1 MSQMSTGGTST
12 VWGTRDPRKSA
23 SSRGRGKAGAPR
35 VSAKVAIFYIALFLA
50 ALIWLTPVITLV
62 LTALKDA
69 GDFAINGA
77 FSLPKSIRWANFSE
91 AWQTGVGNY
100 FWNSV
105 IVTAVK
111 VPIGILIESMAA
123 FALTHMQFRWANKVF
138 VYVLIGLIVPMQ
150 MTLVPLTLLM
160 NALNLIDTLTG
171 LIILYIGFGVP
182 FGVLVMRGYF
192 RTLPPAI
199 IEAARIDGCSWFRIF
214 YRIALPL
221 ALPAVV
227 SLCILDGVATWN
239 EFILAQI
246 FLRSDEL
253 RTLPLGLVQ
262 FSTQFSTQYDQLAA
276 AVLISVA
283 PVMLVFLL
291 FQRYFV
297 TGMGGA
303 VK

>member
-1 MSQMSTGGTST
+1 MNQSISQNISES
-12 VWGTRDPRKSA
+12 RKST
-23 SSRGRGKAGAPR
+23 
-35 VSAKVAIFYIALFLA
+35 KVAVFYVALVIV
-50 ALIWLTPVITLV
+50 ALLWFTPVFTLI

-69 GDFAINGA
+69 GDFAVNGA
-77 FSLPKSIRWANFSE
+77 FSLPKTMRWANFGE
-91 AWQTGVGNY
+91 AWQTGVKNY

-105 IVTAVK
+105 IVTSFK
-111 VPIGILIESMAA
+111 VPAGIILESMAA
-123 FALTHMQFRWANKVF
+123 FALTHMHFKWADRAFTYILV
-138 VYVLIGLIVPMQ
+138 GLIVPMQ

-160 NALNLIDTLTG
+160 NALNLIDTLAG
-171 LIILYIGFGVP
+171 LTILYIGFGVP
-182 FGVLVMRGYF
+182 FGVLVMRGFF
-192 RTLPPAI
+192 RTVPTAI

-221 ALPAVV
+221 AIPAVV

-246 FLRSDEL
+246 FLRSDEN

-262 FSTQFSTQYDQLAA
+262 FSTQFSTQYNQLAA
-276 AVLISVA
+276 AVLISVV
-283 PVMLVFLL
+283 PIVLVFLF

-297 TGMGGA
+297 AGMGGA

>member
-1 MSQMSTGGTST
+1 MNQSISHNTSES
-12 VWGTRDPRKSA
+12 RKST
-23 SSRGRGKAGAPR
+23 
-35 VSAKVAIFYIALFLA
+35 KVAVFYVALVIV
-50 ALIWLTPVITLV
+50 ALLWFTPVFTLI

-69 GDFAINGA
+69 GDFAVNGA
-77 FSLPKSIRWANFSE
+77 FSLPKAIRWANFGE
-91 AWQTGVGNY
+91 AWETGVKNY

-105 IVTAVK
+105 IVTSFK
-111 VPIGILIESMAA
+111 VPAGIILESMAA
-123 FALTHMQFRWANKVF
+123 FALTHMHFKWADRVF
-138 VYVLIGLIVPMQ
+138 TYILIGLIVPMQ

-160 NALNLIDTLTG
+160 NALNLIDTLAG
-171 LIILYIGFGVP
+171 LTILYIGFGVP
-182 FGVLVMRGYF
+182 FGVLVMRGFF
-192 RTLPPAI
+192 RTVPTAI

-221 ALPAVV
+221 AIPAVV

-246 FLRSDEL
+246 FLRSDEN

-276 AVLISVA
+276 AVLISVV
-283 PVMLVFLL
+283 PIVLVFLF

-297 TGMGGA
+297 AGMGGA

>member
-1 MSQMSTGGTST
+1 MSQPLSQNATDPAKST
-12 VWGTRDPRKSA
+12 
-23 SSRGRGKAGAPR
+23 
-35 VSAKVAIFYIALFLA
+35 KVVVFYV
-50 ALIWLTPVITLV
+50 ALILAGLVWLTPVITLI

-69 GDFAINGA
+69 GDFAVNGA
-77 FSLPKSIRWANFSE
+77 FSLPKSVRWANFSE
-91 AWQTGVGNY
+91 AWETGVKNY

-105 IVTAVK
+105 IVTSVK
-111 VPIGILIESMAA
+111 VPVGIVLESIAA
-123 FALTHMQFRWANKVF
+123 FALTHMHFKSADRVF
-138 VYVLIGLIVPMQ
+138 TYILIGLIVPMQ

-160 NALNLIDTLTG
+160 NALSLIDTLTG
-171 LIILYIGFGVP
+171 LTILYIGFGVP
-182 FGVLVMRGYF
+182 FGVLVMRGFF
-192 RTLPPAI
+192 RTVPVAI
-199 IEAARIDGCSWFRIF
+199 IEAARLDGCSWFRIF
-214 YRIALPL
+214 YNIALPL

-276 AVLISVA
+276 AVLISVV
-283 PVMLVFLL
+283 PIVLVFLF

-297 TGMGGA
+297 AGMGGA

>member
-1 MSQMSTGGTST
+1 MSQP
-12 VWGTRDPRKSA
+12 VA
-23 SSRGRGKAGAPR
+23 RGALLPGRSKT
-35 VSAKVAIFYIALFLA
+35 AIFYIALILVSLLWLA
-50 ALIWLTPVITLV
+50 PVITLI

-69 GDFAINGA
+69 GDFAVNGA
-77 FSLPKSIRWANFSE
+77 FSLPKFIRWENFSE
-91 AWQTGVGNY
+91 AWETGVQNY

-105 IVTAVK
+105 IVTGFK
-111 VPIGILIESMAA
+111 VPIGIILESMAA
-123 FALTHMQFRWANKVF
+123 FALTHMHFKWADRVF
-138 VYVLIGLIVPMQ
+138 TYILIGLIVPVQ

-171 LIILYIGFGVP
+171 LTILYIGFGVP
-182 FGVLVMRGYF
+182 FGVLVMRGFF
-192 RTLPPAI
+192 RTVPLAI
-199 IEAARIDGCSWFRIF
+199 IEAARIDGCSWFKIF

-276 AVLISVA
+276 AVLISVV
-283 PVMLVFLL
+283 PILLVFLF

-297 TGMGGA
+297 AGMGGA

>member
-1 MSQMSTGGTST
+1 MNQPLSHKASPAGKST
-12 VWGTRDPRKSA
+12 
-23 SSRGRGKAGAPR
+23 
-35 VSAKVAIFYIALFLA
+35 KVALFYG
-50 ALIWLTPVITLV
+50 ALILATLLWFTPVITLV

-91 AWQTGVGNY
+91 AWQTGVQNY

-105 IVTAVK
+105 MVTSFK
-111 VPIGILIESMAA
+111 VPTGILIESLAA
-123 FALTHMQFRWANKVF
+123 FALTHMHFKWADRIF
-138 VYVLIGLIVPMQ
+138 TYILIGLIVPVQ

-171 LIILYIGFGVP
+171 LTILYIGFGVP
-182 FGVLVMRGYF
+182 FGVLVMRGFF
-192 RTLPPAI
+192 RTLPTAI

-276 AVLISVA
+276 AVLISVM
-283 PVMLVFLL
+283 PIVLVFLL

-297 TGMGGA
+297 AGMGGA

>member
-1 MSQMSTGGTST
+1 MNSLIRIWSK
-12 VWGTRDPRKSA
+12 P
-23 SSRGRGKAGAPR
+23 GKATL
-35 VSAKVAIFYIALFLA
+35 FYAFLVLIG
-50 ALIWLTPVITLV
+50 LIWITPVFTLV

-69 GDFAINGA
+69 GDFAVNGA
-77 FSLPKSIRWANFSE
+77 FSWPQSIRWSNFSE
-91 AWQTGVGNY
+91 AWETGVKNY
-100 FWNSV
+100 FWNSAL
-105 IVTAVK
+105 VTCCK
-111 VPIGILIESMAA
+111 VPLGIFVEALAA
-123 FALTHMQFRWANKVF
+123 FALTHMNFKLANRVF
-138 VYVLIGLIVPMQ
+138 AYILIGLIVPIQ

-160 NALNLIDTLTG
+160 NALNLIDTLVG
-171 LIILYIGFGVP
+171 LTILYIGFGVP
-182 FGVLVMRGYF
+182 FGVLVLRGFF
-192 RTLPPAI
+192 RTIPPAV
-199 IEAARIDGCSWFRIF
+199 IEAARIDGASWWRIF

-221 ALPAVV
+221 AAPALA

-276 AVLISVA
+276 AVLIAVV
-283 PVMLVFLL
+283 PLVLVFLF

-297 TGMGGA
+297 RGIGGA

>member
-1 MSQMSTGGTST
+1 MSQSLSQNASVPG
-12 VWGTRDPRKSA
+12 KS
-23 SSRGRGKAGAPR
+23 
-35 VSAKVAIFYIALFLA
+35 KVALFYVVLILATLFWLA
-50 ALIWLTPVITLV
+50 PVITLI

-69 GDFAINGA
+69 GDFAVNGA
-77 FSLPKSIRWANFSE
+77 FSFPKSIRWANFSE
-91 AWQTGVGNY
+91 AWETGVKNY

-105 IVTAVK
+105 IVTGFK
-111 VPIGILIESMAA
+111 VPIGIVLESVAA
-123 FALTHMQFRWANKVF
+123 FALTHMHFKWADRVF
-138 VYVLIGLIVPMQ
+138 TYILIGLIVPMQ

-171 LIILYIGFGVP
+171 LTILYIGFGVP
-182 FGVLVMRGYF
+182 FGVLVMRGFF
-192 RTLPPAI
+192 RTVPVAI

-276 AVLISVA
+276 AVLISVV
-283 PVMLVFLL
+283 PIVLVFLF

-297 TGMGGA
+297 AGMGGA

>member
-1 MSQMSTGGTST
+1 MSEPVS
-12 VWGTRDPRKSA
+12 RDALFPGKS
-23 SSRGRGKAGAPR
+23 KTI
-35 VSAKVAIFYIALFLA
+35 IFYIALILA
-50 ALIWLTPVITLV
+50 SLLWLAPVITLI

-69 GDFAINGA
+69 GDFAVNGA
-77 FSLPKSIRWANFSE
+77 FSLPKFIRWANFSE
-91 AWQTGVGNY
+91 AWETGVQNY

-105 IVTAVK
+105 IVTGFK
-111 VPIGILIESMAA
+111 VPIGIVLESMAA
-123 FALTHMQFRWANKVF
+123 FALTHMHFKWANRVF
-138 VYVLIGLIVPMQ
+138 TYILIGLIVPAQ

-171 LIILYIGFGVP
+171 LTILYIGFGVP
-182 FGVLVMRGYF
+182 FGVLVMRGFF
-192 RTLPPAI
+192 RTVPLAI
-199 IEAARIDGCSWFRIF
+199 IEAARIDGCSWFKIF

-276 AVLISVA
+276 AVLISVV
-283 PVMLVFLL
+283 PILLVFLF

-297 TGMGGA
+297 AGIGGA

>member
-1 MSQMSTGGTST
+1 MSQSLSQNASVPG
-12 VWGTRDPRKSA
+12 KS
-23 SSRGRGKAGAPR
+23 
-35 VSAKVAIFYIALFLA
+35 KVALFYVVLILATLFWLA
-50 ALIWLTPVITLV
+50 PVITLI

-69 GDFAINGA
+69 GDFAVNGA

-91 AWQTGVGNY
+91 AWETGVKNY

-105 IVTAVK
+105 IVTSCK
-111 VPIGILIESMAA
+111 VPIGIVLESMAA
-123 FALTHMQFRWANKVF
+123 FALTHMHFKWADRVF
-138 VYVLIGLIVPMQ
+138 TYILIGLIVPMQ

-171 LIILYIGFGVP
+171 LTILYIGFGVP
-182 FGVLVMRGYF
+182 FGVLVMRGFF
-192 RTLPPAI
+192 RTLPVAI
-199 IEAARIDGCSWFRIF
+199 IEAARIDGCSWFRLF

-276 AVLISVA
+276 AVLISVV
-283 PVMLVFLL
+283 PIVLVFLF

-297 TGMGGA
+297 AGMGGA

>member
-1 MSQMSTGGTST
+1 MSQQI
-12 VWGTRDPRKSA
+12 
-23 SSRGRGKAGAPR
+23 SRNALLPDK
-35 VSAKVAIFYIALFLA
+35 AKVVIFYV
-50 ALIWLTPVITLV
+50 ALILATLFWLAPVITLI

-69 GDFAINGA
+69 GDFAVNGA
-77 FSLPKSIRWANFSE
+77 FSFPKSIRWENFSE
-91 AWQTGVGNY
+91 AWETGVKNY

-105 IVTAVK
+105 IVTGFK
-111 VPIGILIESMAA
+111 VPIGIVLESMAA
-123 FALTHMQFRWANKVF
+123 FALTHMHFRWADRVF
-138 VYVLIGLIVPMQ
+138 TYILIGLIVPMQ

-171 LIILYIGFGVP
+171 LTILYIGFGVP
-182 FGVLVMRGYF
+182 FGVLVMRGFF
-192 RTLPPAI
+192 RTVPVAI
-199 IEAARIDGCSWFRIF
+199 IEAARIDGCSWFKIF

-221 ALPAVV
+221 AIPAVV

-262 FSTQFSTQYDQLAA
+262 FSTQFSTQYDHLAA
-276 AVLISVA
+276 AVLISVV
-283 PVMLVFLL
+283 PIVLVFLF

-297 TGMGGA
+297 AGMGGA

>member
-1 MSQMSTGGTST
+1 MDQ
-12 VWGTRDPRKSA
+12 RK
-23 SSRGRGKAGAPR
+23 
-35 VSAKVAIFYIALFLA
+35 SAKVAFFYVALVLA
-50 ALIWLTPVITLV
+50 ALIWLVPVITLV

-69 GDFAINGA
+69 DDFAVNGA
-77 FSLPKSIRWANFSE
+77 FSLPKSIRWENFSE
-91 AWQTGVGNY
+91 AWETGVGNY

-105 IVTAVK
+105 IVTGIK
-111 VPIGILIESMAA
+111 VPVGILIESLAA
-123 FALTHMQFRWANKVF
+123 FALTHMSFKWANRIF
-138 VYVLIGLIVPMQ
+138 TYILIGLIVPMQ

-182 FGVLVMRGYF
+182 FGVLVMRGFF
-192 RTLPPAI
+192 RTLPTAI
-199 IEAARIDGCSWFRIF
+199 IEAARIDGCSWFKIF

-276 AVLISVA
+276 AVLISVV
-283 PVMLVFLL
+283 PVVLVFLF

-297 TGMGGA
+297 AGMGGA

>member
-1 MSQMSTGGTST
+1 MSEP
-12 VWGTRDPRKSA
+12 V
-23 SSRGRGKAGAPR
+23 SRGGLLPGK
-35 VSAKVAIFYIALFLA
+35 SKTIIFYIALILA
-50 ALIWLTPVITLV
+50 SLLWLAPVITLI

-69 GDFAINGA
+69 GDFAVNGA
-77 FSLPKSIRWANFSE
+77 FSLPKFIRWANFSE
-91 AWQTGVGNY
+91 AWETGVQNY

-105 IVTAVK
+105 IVTGFK
-111 VPIGILIESMAA
+111 VPIGIILESMAA
-123 FALTHMQFRWANKVF
+123 FALTHMHFKWADRVF
-138 VYVLIGLIVPMQ
+138 TYILVGLIVPIQ

-171 LIILYIGFGVP
+171 LTILYIGFGVP
-182 FGVLVMRGYF
+182 FGVLVMRGFF
-192 RTLPPAI
+192 RTVPLAI
-199 IEAARIDGCSWFRIF
+199 IEAARIDGCSWFKIF

-276 AVLISVA
+276 AVLISVV
-283 PVMLVFLL
+283 PILLVFLF

-297 TGMGGA
+297 AGMGGA

>member
-1 MSQMSTGGTST
+1 MSQSLSQNASVPG
-12 VWGTRDPRKSA
+12 KS
-23 SSRGRGKAGAPR
+23 
-35 VSAKVAIFYIALFLA
+35 KVALFYVVLILA
-50 ALIWLTPVITLV
+50 ALLWLTPVITLI

-69 GDFAINGA
+69 GDFAVNGA
-77 FSLPKSIRWANFSE
+77 FSLPKFIRWANFSE
-91 AWQTGVGNY
+91 AWETGVKNY

-105 IVTAVK
+105 IVTSFK
-111 VPIGILIESMAA
+111 VPIGIALESMAA
-123 FALTHMQFRWANKVF
+123 FALTHMHFKWADRVF
-138 VYVLIGLIVPMQ
+138 TYILIGLIVPMQ

-171 LIILYIGFGVP
+171 LTILYIGFGVP
-182 FGVLVMRGYF
+182 FGVLVMRGFF
-192 RTLPPAI
+192 RTVPVAI
-199 IEAARIDGCSWFRIF
+199 IEAARIDGCSWFKIF

-276 AVLISVA
+276 AVLISVV
-283 PVMLVFLL
+283 PIVLVFLF

-297 TGMGGA
+297 AGMGGA

>member
-1 MSQMSTGGTST
+1 MSQRLSQKASLPG
-12 VWGTRDPRKSA
+12 KS
-23 SSRGRGKAGAPR
+23 
-35 VSAKVAIFYIALFLA
+35 KVVLFYL
-50 ALIWLTPVITLV
+50 ALILVTLLWLTPVITLV

-69 GDFAINGA
+69 ADFAVNGA
-77 FSLPKSIRWANFSE
+77 FSLPKSIRWSNFSE
-91 AWQTGVGNY
+91 AWETGVKNY

-105 IVTAVK
+105 IVTGCK
-111 VPIGILIESMAA
+111 VPIGIILESLAA
-123 FALTHMQFRWANKVF
+123 FALTHMHFKWADRVF
-138 VYVLIGLIVPMQ
+138 TYILIGLIVPMQ

-171 LIILYIGFGVP
+171 LTILYIGFGVP
-182 FGVLVMRGYF
+182 FGVLVMRGFF
-192 RTLPPAI
+192 RTVPVAI
-199 IEAARIDGCSWFRIF
+199 IEAARIDGCSWWKIF

-262 FSTQFSTQYDQLAA
+262 FSSQFSTQYDQLAA
-276 AVLISVA
+276 AVLISVV
-283 PVMLVFLL
+283 PIVLVFL
-291 FQRYFV
+291 FCQRYFV
-297 TGMGGA
+297 AGIGGA

>member
-1 MSQMSTGGTST
+1 MSQ
-12 VWGTRDPRKSA
+12 PL
-23 SSRGRGKAGAPR
+23 SSNSSVAGKTT
-35 VSAKVAIFYIALFLA
+35 KVALFYL
-50 ALIWLTPVITLV
+50 ALILATLLWFTPVITLV

-69 GDFAINGA
+69 GDFAVNGA
-77 FSLPKSIRWANFSE
+77 FSLPKFIRWANFSE
-91 AWQTGVGNY
+91 AWETGVKNY

-105 IVTAVK
+105 IVTGFK
-111 VPIGILIESMAA
+111 VPIGIALESMAA
-123 FALTHMQFRWANKVF
+123 FALTHMHFKWANRIF
-138 VYVLIGLIVPMQ
+138 TYILIGLIVPIQ

-171 LIILYIGFGVP
+171 LTILYIGFGVP
-182 FGVLVMRGYF
+182 FGVLVMRGFF
-192 RTLPPAI
+192 RTLPTAI

-221 ALPAVV
+221 ALPAVI

-276 AVLISVA
+276 AVLIAVV
-283 PVMLVFLL
+283 PVVIVFLF

-297 TGMGGA
+297 AGMGGA

>member
-1 MSQMSTGGTST
+1 MSQSI
-12 VWGTRDPRKSA
+12 
-23 SSRGRGKAGAPR
+23 SRNALLSGQ
-35 VSAKVAIFYIALFLA
+35 SKVALFYGVLILATLFWLA
-50 ALIWLTPVITLV
+50 PVITLI

-69 GDFAINGA
+69 GDFAVNGA
-77 FSLPKSIRWANFSE
+77 FSIPKTIRWANFSE
-91 AWQTGVGNY
+91 AWETGVKNY

-105 IVTAVK
+105 IVTSFK
-111 VPIGILIESMAA
+111 VPIGIVLESMAA
-123 FALTHMQFRWANKVF
+123 FALTHMHFKYADRIF
-138 VYVLIGLIVPMQ
+138 TYILIGLIVPMQ

-171 LIILYIGFGVP
+171 LTILYIGFGVP
-182 FGVLVMRGYF
+182 FGVLVMRGFF
-192 RTLPPAI
+192 RTVPVAI
-199 IEAARIDGCSWFRIF
+199 IEAARIDGCSWFKIF

-262 FSTQFSTQYDQLAA
+262 FSTQFATQYNQLAA
-276 AVLISVA
+276 AVLISVV
-283 PVMLVFLL
+283 PIVLVFLF

-297 TGMGGA
+297 AGMGGA

>member
-1 MSQMSTGGTST
+1 MSSLIR
-12 VWGTRDPRKSA
+12 TRSKP
-23 SSRGRGKAGAPR
+23 GRTTL
-35 VSAKVAIFYIALFLA
+35 FYAFLVLIG
-50 ALIWLTPVITLV
+50 LIWITPVFTLV

-69 GDFAINGA
+69 GDFAVNGA
-77 FSLPKSIRWANFSE
+77 FSWPQSIRWSNFSE
-91 AWQTGVGNY
+91 AWETGVKNY

-105 IVTAVK
+105 FVTCCK
-111 VPIGILIESMAA
+111 VPLGIFVEAMAA
-123 FALTHMQFRWANKVF
+123 FALTHMNFRLANRVF
-138 VYVLIGLIVPMQ
+138 AYILIGLIVPIQ

-160 NALNLIDTLTG
+160 NALNLIDTLVG
-171 LIILYIGFGVP
+171 LTILYIGFGVP
-182 FGVLVMRGYF
+182 FGVLVLRGFF
-192 RTLPPAI
+192 RTIPTAVV
-199 IEAARIDGCSWFRIF
+199 EAARIDGASWWRIF

-221 ALPAVV
+221 AAPALA

-276 AVLISVA
+276 AVLIAVV
-283 PVMLVFLL
+283 PLVLVFLF

-297 TGMGGA
+297 SGIGGA

>member
-1 MSQMSTGGTST
+1 MSQPLSQNASAPGKSTK
-12 VWGTRDPRKSA
+12 VILFY
-23 SSRGRGKAGAPR
+23 AGLILAT
-35 VSAKVAIFYIALFLA
+35 LFWLA
-50 ALIWLTPVITLV
+50 PVITLI

-69 GDFAINGA
+69 GDFAVNGA
-77 FSLPKSIRWANFSE
+77 FSLPKFIRWANFSE
-91 AWQTGVGNY
+91 AWETGVKNY

-105 IVTAVK
+105 LVTGFK
-111 VPIGILIESMAA
+111 VPIGIALESMAA
-123 FALTHMQFRWANKVF
+123 FALTHMHFKWADRIF
-138 VYVLIGLIVPMQ
+138 TYILIGLIVPMQ

-171 LIILYIGFGVP
+171 LTILYIGFGVP
-182 FGVLVMRGYF
+182 FGVLVMRGFF
-192 RTLPPAI
+192 RTVPVAI
-199 IEAARIDGCSWFRIF
+199 IEAARIDGCSWWKFF

-276 AVLISVA
+276 AVLISVV
-283 PVMLVFLL
+283 PIVLVFL
-291 FQRYFV
+291 FCQRYFV
-297 TGMGGA
+297 AGIGGA

>member
-1 MSQMSTGGTST
+1 MNRSISQSVSGS
-12 VWGTRDPRKSA
+12 RKST
-23 SSRGRGKAGAPR
+23 
-35 VSAKVAIFYIALFLA
+35 KVAVFYIALA
-50 ALIWLTPVITLV
+50 IVALLWFTPVFTLI

-69 GDFAINGA
+69 GDFAVNGA
-77 FSLPKSIRWANFSE
+77 FSLPKAIRWANFGE
-91 AWQTGVGNY
+91 AWETGVKNY

-105 IVTAVK
+105 IVTSFK
-111 VPIGILIESMAA
+111 VPAGIILESMAA
-123 FALTHMQFRWANKVF
+123 FALTHMHFKWADRVF
-138 VYVLIGLIVPMQ
+138 TYILIGLIVPMQ

-160 NALNLIDTLTG
+160 NALNLIDTLAG
-171 LIILYIGFGVP
+171 LTILYIGFGVP
-182 FGVLVMRGYF
+182 FGVLVMRGFF
-192 RTLPPAI
+192 RTVPTAI

-221 ALPAVV
+221 AIPAVV

-246 FLRSDEL
+246 FLRSDEN

-276 AVLISVA
+276 AVLISVV
-283 PVMLVFLL
+283 PIVFVFLF

-297 TGMGGA
+297 AGMGGA

>member
-1 MSQMSTGGTST
+1 M
-12 VWGTRDPRKSA
+12 
-23 SSRGRGKAGAPR
+23 APKR
-35 VSAKVAIFYIALFLA
+35 VAKPVRIAFFYAALVLA
-50 ALIWLTPVITLV
+50 AMIWFTPVITLIS
-62 LTALKDA
+62 TALKDA
-69 GDFAINGA
+69 GDFAVNGA
-77 FSLPKSIRWANFSE
+77 LSLPKAIQWSNFSD
-91 AWQTGVGNY
+91 AWDTGVKNY

-105 IVTAVK
+105 FVTLVK
-111 VPIGILIESMAA
+111 VPVGIIIESLAA
-123 FALTHMQFRWANKVF
+123 FALTHMHFKWADRVF
-138 VYVLIGLIVPMQ
+138 TYILIGLIVPIQ

-160 NALNLIDTLTG
+160 NALNLIDTLPG
-171 LIILYIGFGVP
+171 LTLLYIGFGVP
-182 FGVLVMRGYF
+182 FGVLIMRGFF
-192 RTLPPAI
+192 RTIPAAI
-199 IEAARIDGCSWFRIF
+199 IEAARIDGASYLRIF
-214 YRIALPL
+214 FRIALPL
-221 ALPAVV
+221 AIPAVV

-283 PVMLVFLL
+283 PIALVFLF

-297 TGMGGA
+297 SGMAGA

>member
-1 MSQMSTGGTST
+1 MSQISTGALSKD
-12 VWGTRDPRKSA
+12 RESREPRKPA
-23 SSRGRGKAGAPR
+23 SQARRAPR
-35 VSAKVAIFYIALFLA
+35 VSAKVAIFYLALIMA
-50 ALIWLTPVITLV
+50 ALVWLTPVITLV

-77 FSLPKSIRWANFSE
+77 FSLPKSIRWENFSE

-105 IVTAVK
+105 IVTAIK
-111 VPIGILIESMAA
+111 VPIGILIEAMAA
-123 FALTHMQFRWANKVF
+123 FALTHMNFRWANKVF

-150 MTLVPLTLLM
+150 MTLVPLTILM

-192 RTLPPAI
+192 RTLPKAI
-199 IEAARIDGCSWFRIF
+199 LEAARIDGCSWFRIF
-214 YRIALPL
+214 FRIALPL

-283 PVMLVFLL
+283 PIMLVFLL

-297 TGMGGA
+297 AGMGGA

>member
-1 MSQMSTGGTST
+1 MSQQISRNPLRPGKSKT
-12 VWGTRDPRKSA
+12 V
-23 SSRGRGKAGAPR
+23 
-35 VSAKVAIFYIALFLA
+35 IFFA
-50 ALIWLTPVITLV
+50 ALILATLLWLAPVITLI

-69 GDFAINGA
+69 GDFAVNGA
-77 FSLPKSIRWANFSE
+77 FSLPKFIRWANFSE
-91 AWQTGVGNY
+91 AWETGVKNY

-105 IVTAVK
+105 IVTGFK
-111 VPIGILIESMAA
+111 VPIGIVLESMAA
-123 FALTHMQFRWANKVF
+123 FALSHMHFKWADRVF
-138 VYVLIGLIVPMQ
+138 TYILIGLIVPTQ

-171 LIILYIGFGVP
+171 LTILYIGFGVP
-182 FGVLVMRGYF
+182 FGVLVMRGFF
-192 RTLPPAI
+192 RTLPVAI
-199 IEAARIDGCSWFRIF
+199 IEAARIDGCSWFKIF

-283 PVMLVFLL
+283 PIVLVFLF

-297 TGMGGA
+297 AGMGGA

>member
-1 MSQMSTGGTST
+1 MNGALAKPANSLT
-12 VWGTRDPRKSA
+12 KSI
-23 SSRGRGKAGAPR
+23 
-35 VSAKVAIFYIALFLA
+35 KVAVFYAALAVA
-50 ALIWLTPVITLV
+50 ALIWFTPVITLII
-62 LTALKDA
+62 TALKDA

-77 FSLPKSIRWANFSE
+77 FSLPKSIRWENFSE
-91 AWQTGVGNY
+91 AWETGVKNY

-105 IVTAVK
+105 IVTSVK
-111 VPIGILIESMAA
+111 VPVGIVLESMAA
-123 FALTHMQFRWANKVF
+123 FALTHMHFKWADRVF
-138 VYVLIGLIVPMQ
+138 TYILIGLIVPIQ

-160 NALNLIDTLTG
+160 NALNLIDTLPG

-182 FGVLVMRGYF
+182 FGVMVMRGFF
-192 RTLPPAI
+192 RTIPTAI

-246 FLRSDEL
+246 FLRSDEN

-262 FSTQFSTQYDQLAA
+262 FYTQFSTQYNQLAA
-276 AVLISVA
+276 AVLIAVV
-283 PVMLVFLL
+283 PIVLVFLF

-297 TGMGGA
+297 AGMGGA

>member
-1 MSQMSTGGTST
+1 MTAKKNFISGKR
-12 VWGTRDPRKSA
+12 TRV
-23 SSRGRGKAGAPR
+23 GLFYGAL
-35 VSAKVAIFYIALFLA
+35 ILA
-50 ALIWLTPVITLV
+50 ALIWFAPVFTLV
-62 LTALKDA
+62 ITALKDA
-69 GDFAINGA
+69 GDFAMNGA
-77 FSLPKSIRWANFSE
+77 FSLPKSIRWENFSE
-91 AWQTGVGNY
+91 AWETGVKNY

-105 IVTAVK
+105 IVTCFK
-111 VPIGILIESMAA
+111 VPAGIIIESLAA
-123 FALTHMQFRWANKVF
+123 FALTHMNFKWANKIF
-138 VYVLIGLIVPMQ
+138 TYILIGLIVPTQ

-171 LIILYIGFGVP
+171 LTILYIGFGVP
-182 FGVLVMRGYF
+182 FGVLVLRGFF
-192 RTLPPAI
+192 RTIPIAI
-199 IEAARIDGCSWFRIF
+199 IEAARLDGCSWFRIF
-214 YRIALPL
+214 YRIGLPL

-276 AVLISVA
+276 AVLIAVV
-283 PVMLVFLL
+283 PLVLVFLF

-297 TGMGGA
+297 SGMGGA